1 MIDRIRNNQL
11 WQLTVANLLEKIRE
25 PGVLFWGI
33 GFPILMAIGLGIAF
47 SRKPETVRHV
57 ALISP
62 DTGSFAITIRDD
74 KLGDNTFLMEMIPW
88 DQAIISLKRGTINV
102 IVTPHDSGYQYH
114 FDPANPDAQLTY
126 LKLSPVLKQ
135 IPISTMRD
143 AGYGIREGSF
153 ETETKRSPA
162 EPIQDSASH
171 IAHPVSRIANQ
182 TITEDR
188 SELTSAEVKALT
200 VTGTRYIDFLIPGMV
215 AMGVMFS
222 CLWGLGYN
230 IIDNRSKKL
239 LRRMIATPMKRSN
252 YLVAMITVRMAM
264 NIVEAALLILFAW
277 IAFGI
282 TIQGNMATLVL
293 LFFAGNIAFSGIGI
307 FMACHTSKTEIGNA
321 FINIITMPMMVLSGI
336 FFSYHNFP
344 DWALP
349 FIKPLPLTMLADGI
363 RSIFIEGAGLQQVLI
378 PSLVLSVTGVL
389 FFTVGLKLFKWH

>member
-47 SRKPETVRHV
+47 TRKPETVRHV
-57 ALISP
+57 ALTST
-62 DTGSFAITIRDD
+62 DTGSFNITVRDD
-74 KLGDNTFLMEMIPW
+74 KLGDNTFLMERMPW
-88 DQAIISLKRGTINV
+88 DQAIISLKRGTISV
-102 IVTPHDSGYQYH
+102 IVTPHDSGYRYH

-126 LKLSPVLKQ
+126 MKLAPVLRQSPVSELM
-135 IPISTMRD
+135 PDSGYRMPD
-143 AGYGIREGSF
+143 AGYRISDRVY
-153 ETETKRSPA
+153 TK
-162 EPIQDSASH
+162 D
-171 IAHPVSRIANQ
+171 
-182 TITEDR
+182 
-188 SELTSAEVKALT
+188 LSAEASSEVEPLT
-200 VTGTRYIDFLIPGMV
+200 LAGTRYIDFLIPGMV

-252 YLVAMITVRMAM
+252 YLVAMITVRMVM
-264 NIVEAALLILFAW
+264 NIIEAALLVLFAW

-282 TIQGNMATLVL
+282 TIQGNMAALIL
-293 LFFAGNIAFSGIGI
+293 LFFAGNIAFSGIAI

-363 RSIFIEGAGLQQVLI
+363 RSVFIEGAGLPQVLF
-378 PSLVLSVTGVL
+378 PSLVLSVTGIL